1 MINLNQLRVFHGAA
15 QNMNSTAAAKTLC
28 ITQPAVTAHINSKTF
43 LKKGT
48 ENSSH

>member
-1 MINLNQLRVFHGAA
+1 MINLNQLRVFHEAA
-15 QNMNSTAAAKTLC
+15 KNMNFTAAAKKLC
-28 ITQPAVTAHINSKTF
+28 ITQPAVTAHINSKAF